1 METSRTQ
8 PGATTVA
15 TRGRMGVPRASGIRF
30 MSSNPAAS
38 PQTSTLAAELLPAP
52 ALPRLLRDAMLVLAG
67 SAIVAASARLTIP
80 LEPVPVTGQTF
91 GVLVV
96 AMALGSRLGTLA
108 LAAYLIEGLAGLPVF
123 AGGASGPGAIA
134 GPSGGY
140 LIGYLPAAWLI
151 GRLAELGWD
160 RTVSRTA
167 LAMLAGNVALYVPGL
182 LWLGWH
188 VSGLPAEE
196 LGGQSLVMVVL
207 WGGLIPFIPGDAI
220 KLALAAVVMP
230 LGWKLARWRSGQPL

>member
-1 METSRTQ
+1 
-8 PGATTVA
+8 
-15 TRGRMGVPRASGIRF
+15 
-30 MSSNPAAS
+30 MSSNSAVSARS
-38 PQTSTLAAELLPAP
+38 ATLAAQLLPAP
-52 ALPRLLRDAMLVLAG
+52 ALPRIVRDAMLVLAG

-151 GRLAELGWD
+151 GHLAERGWD
-160 RTVSRTA
+160 RTVVCTA
-167 LAMLAGNVALYVPGL
+167 LAMFAGNVALYVPGL

-188 VSGLPAEE
+188 LSGLPAED
-196 LGGQSLVMVVL
+196 LAGQSFVMVVL
-207 WGGLIPFIPGDAI
+207 WAGLLPFIPGDAI

-230 LGWKLARWRSGQPL
+230 LGWKLANRKGGPAI

>member
-1 METSRTQ
+1 
-8 PGATTVA
+8 
-15 TRGRMGVPRASGIRF
+15 
-30 MSSNPAAS
+30 MSSNPTVS
-38 PQTSTLAAELLPAP
+38 PRPSTLAAQLLPAP
-52 ALPRLLRDAMLVLAG
+52 ALPRVARDAMLVLAG
-67 SAIVAASARLTIP
+67 SAIVAASAQLTIP

-123 AGGASGPGAIA
+123 AGGAFGPGAIA

-151 GRLAELGWD
+151 GRLAERGWD
-160 RTVSRTA
+160 RTVGRTA
-167 LAMLAGNVALYVPGL
+167 LAMFAGNVALYVPGL

-188 VSGLPAEE
+188 LSGLPAEE
-196 LGGQSLVMVVL
+196 FGDHSFVMVVL
-207 WGGLIPFIPGDAI
+207 WAGLLPFIPGDAI

-230 LGWKLARWRSGQPL
+230 LGWKLARRMGGPAI

>member
-1 METSRTQ
+1 
-8 PGATTVA
+8 
-15 TRGRMGVPRASGIRF
+15 
-30 MSSNPAAS
+30 MSSNPAS
-38 PQTSTLAAELLPAP
+38 SSQLPTLAAQLLPAP
-52 ALPRLLRDAMLVLAG
+52 ALPRLLRDVLLAIAG
-67 SAIVAASARLTIP
+67 SAVVAASARLTIP

-108 LAAYLIEGLAGLPVF
+108 LAAYLLEGLAGLPVF
-123 AGGASGPGAIA
+123 AGGASGPAAIA

-160 RTVSRTA
+160 RTVTRTA
-167 LAMLAGNVALYVPGL
+167 LAMFAGNIALYVPGL

-188 VSGLPAEE
+188 VAALPPED
-196 LGGQSLVMVVL
+196 LGGQSSAMVVL
-207 WGGLIPFIPGDAI
+207 WAGLIPFIPGDAI

-230 LGWKLARWRSGQPL
+230 LAWKWAARTGGGAI

>member
-1 METSRTQ
+1 
-8 PGATTVA
+8 
-15 TRGRMGVPRASGIRF
+15 
-30 MSSNPAAS
+30 MSSNPVAS
-38 PQTSTLAAELLPAP
+38 SQSPTLAAQLLPTP
-52 ALPRLLRDAMLVLAG
+52 ALPRFLRDALLVIAG
-67 SAIVAASARLTIP
+67 SAVVAASARLTIP
-80 LEPVPVTGQTF
+80 LEPVPITGQTF

-108 LAAYLIEGLAGLPVF
+108 LAAYLLEGLAGLPVF
-123 AGGASGPGAIA
+123 AGGAFGPAAIA

-151 GRLAELGWD
+151 GRLAEMGWD
-160 RTVSRTA
+160 RTVTRTA

-188 VSGLPAEE
+188 VAALPVED
-196 LGGQSLVMVVL
+196 LGGQSLATVVL
-207 WGGLIPFIPGDAI
+207 WAGLIPFIPGDAI

-230 LGWKLARWRSGQPL
+230 LAWKWAARSGGGAIQ

>member
-1 METSRTQ
+1 M
-8 PGATTVA
+8 
-15 TRGRMGVPRASGIRF
+15 
-30 MSSNPAAS
+30 
-38 PQTSTLAAELLPAP
+38 
-52 ALPRLLRDAMLVLAG
+52 
-67 SAIVAASARLTIP
+67 AASARLTIP
-80 LEPVPVTGQTF
+80 LEPVPITGQTF

-108 LAAYLIEGLAGLPVF
+108 LAAYLLEGLAGLPVF
-123 AGGASGPGAIA
+123 AGGAFGPAAIA

-151 GRLAELGWD
+151 GRLAEMGWD
-160 RTVSRTA
+160 RTVTRTA

-188 VSGLPAEE
+188 VAALPVED
-196 LGGQSLVMVVL
+196 LGGQSLATVVL
-207 WGGLIPFIPGDAI
+207 WAGLIPFIPGDAI

-230 LGWKLARWRSGQPL
+230 LAWKWLLAAGAERSNKQRSRFGRTVAETCVCRSAQAEWLTAFAPDRPAECTARPSASRIAASIRSATSG

>member
-1 METSRTQ
+1 MR
-8 PGATTVA
+8 PGATRMLTP
-15 TRGRMGVPRASGIRF
+15 GRMRLPPGPGIQI
-30 MSSNPAAS
+30 MSSNPAVS
-38 PQTSTLAAELLPAP
+38 PRPSTLAAQLLPAP
-52 ALPRLLRDAMLVLAG
+52 ALPRVLRDAMLVLAG

-151 GRLAELGWD
+151 GRLAERGWD
-160 RTVSRTA
+160 RTVGRTA

-188 VSGLPAEE
+188 LSGLPAEE
-196 LGGQSLVMVVL
+196 LGDHSFVMVVL
-207 WGGLIPFIPGDAI
+207 WAGLLPFIPGDAI

-230 LGWKLARWRSGQPL
+230 LGWKLARRKVEPAI